1 METPVLVVNLKTY
14 AEGSGED
21 ALDLAVKCE
30 KVARQEDV
38 EIAVAVQN
46 SDIFRID
53 EKVDIP
59 VLAQHVDPEGHG
71 SNTGS
76 DIAETLEFNGA
87 DGSLVNHSE
96 DQVPLEDIE
105 EGVERLKDSG
115 MESVVCIDVP
125 EMAERVSKFDPDF
138 VAFEPP
144 ELIGGDISVSDAKP
158 ELIEEAVE
166 NSSTTVLTGAGVKDS
181 EDVEAALELG
191 TEGVLVASGVVKAED
206 PEEALRDL
214 VSGF

>member
-1 METPVLVVNLKTY
+1 MDTPVLIVNFKTY
-14 AEGSGED
+14 EEGSGED
-21 ALDLAVKCE
+21 AVDLALKCE
-30 KVARQEDV
+30 KVSKQEEV

-46 SDIFRID
+46 SDIFRVS

-59 VLAQHVDPEGHG
+59 VLSQHVDPEGYG

-76 DIAETLEFNGA
+76 DIAETLDFNGA

-96 DQVPLEDIE
+96 DQVPLEEIE
-105 EGVERLKDSG
+105 GNVKRLEENG
-115 MESVVCIDVP
+115 MEAVVCIDVP
-125 EMAERVSKFDPDF
+125 EMGERVSRFDPDF

-144 ELIGGDISVSDAKP
+144 ELIGGDVSVSEAQP
-158 ELIEEAVE
+158 ELIEAAVE
-166 NSSTTVLTGAGVKDS
+166 ESSSTVLTGAGVKDS

-191 TEGVLVASGVVKAED
+191 TEGVLVASGVVKADD
-206 PEEALRDL
+206 PEEAVREL